1 MKPIRKEHT
10 MHPIRKELMT
20 VEDLW
25 TYLGLRHDDLWETK
39 ELHSPAFH
47 IALSVIDTVRT
58 MILNEE
64 IK

>member
-1 MKPIRKEHT
+1 MKPIRKE
-10 MHPIRKELMT
+10 LMN

-39 ELHSPAFH
+39 ELHSQAFH

-64 IK
+64 LK

>member
-1 MKPIRKEHT
+1 MKPIRKEFFH
-10 MHPIRKELMT
+10 IRKELMT

-25 TYLGLRHDDLWETK
+25 TYLGLRHDDLWETR